1 MKVLVC
7 GACGAM
13 GRAVSAVLREY
24 GHEPV
29 AGIDKVAANVGFPVY
44 GDISEVKEQFD
55 CIIDFSHPSLLKSI
69 IDCAVE
75 KKTPAVIATTGISDE
90 QIEYMRAASASV
102 PIFFS
107 FNMSFGVNV
116 LASLAK
122 KATAALYDAFDIE
135 LVEMHH
141 NRKLDAP
148 SGTAILLADAI
159 ADSLPEPPVFVYDRH
174 SRRQKRDKKEIGISS
189 VRGGTIVGEHEIIFA
204 GKDEMLTLKHTAL
217 SRDVFAVGA
226 VKAAQFLAAKESGL
240 YSMSDMIGE

>member
-1 MKVLVC
+1 MKILIC
-7 GACGAM
+7 GAAGAM
-13 GRAVSAVLREY
+13 GRAVAAVAREY

-29 AGIDKVAANVGFPVY
+29 AGVDKVAADVGFPAY
-44 GDISEVKEQFD
+44 ADIAEVKEKFD

-69 IDCAVE
+69 IDRAVKE
-75 KKTPAVIATTGISDE
+75 KTPAVIATTGISDE
-90 QIEYMRAASASV
+90 QVAYMRTASASV

-107 FNMSFGVNV
+107 YNMSFGVNV

-122 KATAALYDAFDIE
+122 KAAAALYDAFDIE
-135 LVEMHH
+135 ILEMHH

-159 ADSLPEPPVFVYDRH
+159 SESLPEEPVFVYDRH
-174 SRRQKRDKKEIGISS
+174 ARRQKRDKKEIGISS

-204 GKDEMLTLKHTAL
+204 GKDEVVTLKHSAL

-226 VKAAQFLAAKESGL
+226 VKAAQFLSAKESGM
-240 YSMSDMIGE
+240 YSMDDMIGE